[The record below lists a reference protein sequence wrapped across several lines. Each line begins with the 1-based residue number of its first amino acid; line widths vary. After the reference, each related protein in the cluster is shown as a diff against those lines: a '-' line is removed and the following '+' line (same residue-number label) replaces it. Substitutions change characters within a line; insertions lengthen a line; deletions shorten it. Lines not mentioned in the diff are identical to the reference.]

1 MILDNVVFH
10 TEEDYPPALAL
21 AHAATH
27 MGYYWSWI
35 VRRGLY
41 NPEWDEAAEEDMG
54 ALKAQ
59 AISGAEFVLN
69 NMAGC
74 LEDSD
79 FNEEGCRFS
88 LYYYDDEE
96 EGYGRFMEDYVQTLN
111 TPALESFY
119 HVEISDENQ
128 ALLDGVFDSALMQ
141 WRQSLKPA
149 Q

>member
-21 AHAATH
+21 ANAATH

-96 EGYGRFMEDYVQTLN
+96 EGYGRFIEDYLQKQN
-111 TPALESFY
+111 KPALEIFY
-119 HVEISDENQ
+119 NVEIYD
-128 ALLDGVFDSALMQ
+128 
-141 WRQSLKPA
+141 
-149 Q
+149 